1 MKVQSFHQ
9 NEKEIERYDE
19 SLEDLS
25 QKVPLTGEEL
35 KKKVPV
41 NIGSFSQVDLVIG
54 SQEEI
59 GVSSV
64 LFIYQHAI
72 ENNKF
77 FTLEIMDGAGE
88 SGIIFLKQS
97 LEKLKSDF
105 DPVASKE
112 EIFINEHQGFR
123 ILEKQ
128 IQEMSQIH
136 LEFILAKRF
145 LVKVRSENLSKE
157 ELTCIVHLLPTWD

>member
-1 MKVQSFHQ
+1 MKVQSFQ
-9 NEKEIERYDE
+9 NDQEIGKYDQ

-35 KKKVPV
+35 KKKAPI

-59 GVSSV
+59 GISSIQS
-64 LFIYQHAI
+64 IYQHVI

-105 DPVASKE
+105 DPVTSKE
-112 EIFINEHQGFR
+112 EIFIREHQGFR

-128 IQEMSQIH
+128 LKEMSQIH

-157 ELTCIVHLLPTWD
+157 ELTRLVHLLPTWD